1 MFNNIV
7 GYDVR
12 SDAIMRRC
20 IQVLSEGTGRK
31 ILLLSDRRGHLDY
44 LNACFT
50 KMKENIRNK
59 KRRWN
64 IIDVIDEN
72 YLDATFKITSTM
84 LLELHECVFHENERE
99 YTE

>member
-1 MFNNIV
+1 M
-7 GYDVR
+7 
-12 SDAIMRRC
+12 
-20 IQVLSEGTGRK
+20 
-31 ILLLSDRRGHLDY
+31 
-44 LNACFT
+44 NACFT

-84 LLELHECVFHENERE
+84 LLELQKRSDNIFSTLPIELLHMILE
-99 YTE
+99 YLATTYDELFRD